1 VFPDF
6 YEVEEQ
12 QSESISVS
20 AEGFATTAL
29 LNITSSTLPMLL
41 ERLRL
46 NTQNYRYRVRAR
58 TSVGTSDFSNFVI
71 VPNDFSGVPTEPS
84 SVQITPGSITPTSVR
99 VEWLLPAIGK
109 NTNVSFQIRMTPNTT
124 STVGRRL
131 LQAVTLANG
140 ESRRLQALG
149 EGVIQSF
156 EPFSSCMTSGAFFS
170 CAATVTGMRP
180 SFTYLVQLFAQNAI
194 GSSLAS
200 DATES
205 PVFVTMLPGPPELP
219 TDFAVI
225 GVGRYHLDFSFRV
238 PRDNGR
244 PIAGYLLDLGRGIP
258 PTGHGIGASLL
269 PGSSSCADVVA
280 AWLAQ
285 GGGSQIPRLEGSTL
299 SISATFLPSGVSYNV
314 SLQACNDVGASPYG
328 ACACADPICDPHCVS
343 TPLPAHTHAPPDAP
357 DTPTQVQNLN
367 LEFLKPRQLFVTWRQ
382 PFDHYSPILETNL
395 TIENTTFLLAGDITA
410 FNVSELSGGRPLTPA
425 TQYPATLCMRN
436 AYGYGAGCDA
446 TQFLTWLST
455 TPDVP
460 EAPPRPECDPNANTH
475 TQLYIRQQAATDNG
489 VPVSEYVVNVTN
501 MAGSELF
508 VGTIDPNIGFLIV
521 RSQDVALHL
530 GVPADVVAQQAG
542 NVQNGLLPGTS
553 YKVTTRARNALGWSV
568 SSQVGEL
575 CSTRRAPTTPFNW
588 VPIVVALIVTL
599 VLFIAFVIAWRCT
612 DLPKILAPK
621 LRVIVEKEDPL
632 EDFVV
637 KEDNFMEDN
646 DPENRIN
653 PVMLAKMQFEK
664 EEAIR
669 LGRKQ
674 GRTAAG
680 VPGALKRLNLELKST
695 AAKEEAPKKVG
706 MNTIDQ
712 MLEKRNAKATAK
724 AEGRDPPPA
733 GKLRAAGRKMR
744 VMSVCSK
751 QKEAKAGKMLR
762 ERLEHQ
768 AQVETVGAKAAA
780 GGRHAAKAGDSQ
792 NVDDESALDTYDV
805 RLSQLD
811 TSDTQVREAMEAATE
826 AAEEA
831 KKAGGGR
838 KQKKR
843 ASVVLG
849 I

>member
-1 VFPDF
+1 VFASRFVAASDNGATLSGFVAVLEDVQSGAALVVNIAQSTTIHDFTGLPSGRNWTVAVAALNAIGSSANRSAPGVYTTHDAPQVCNEPFWDSIPGLDRTTSIFVNWIPPFANGLPILDYALTIDADVSPPGTTVILNGTTTQYIHMNLIPGQPHSYSLRARNAVGEGAPSTTFNTQTDNGRPATPPVPIATTILVSGHSRIELTVQHSAYSGILNQVFPDF

-156 EPFSSCMTSGAFFS
+156 EPFSSCTTSGAFFS

-258 PTGHGIGASLL
+258 PTGHGVGASLL

-285 GGGSQIPRLEGSTL
+285 GGGSQVPRLEGSTL

-599 VLFIAFVIAWRCT
+599 VLFIAFVIAWRC
-612 DLPKILAPK
+612 A
-621 LRVIVEKEDPL
+621 
-632 EDFVV
+632 VV
-637 KEDNFMEDN
+637 A
-646 DPENRIN
+646 
-653 PVMLAKMQFEK
+653 V
-664 EEAIR
+664 
-669 LGRKQ
+669 
-674 GRTAAG
+674 
-680 VPGALKRLNLELKST
+680 
-695 AAKEEAPKKVG
+695 
-706 MNTIDQ
+706 
-712 MLEKRNAKATAK
+712 
-724 AEGRDPPPA
+724 
-733 GKLRAAGRKMR
+733 
-744 VMSVCSK
+744 
-751 QKEAKAGKMLR
+751 
-762 ERLEHQ
+762 
-768 AQVETVGAKAAA
+768 
-780 GGRHAAKAGDSQ
+780 
-792 NVDDESALDTYDV
+792 
-805 RLSQLD
+805 
-811 TSDTQVREAMEAATE
+811 
-826 AAEEA
+826 
-831 KKAGGGR
+831 
-838 KQKKR
+838 
-843 ASVVLG
+843 
-849 I
+849 

>member
-1 VFPDF
+1 
-6 YEVEEQ
+6 
-12 QSESISVS
+12 
-20 AEGFATTAL
+20 L
-29 LNITSSTLPMLL
+29 
-41 ERLRL
+41 
-46 NTQNYRYRVRAR
+46 
-58 TSVGTSDFSNFVI
+58 
-71 VPNDFSGVPTEPS
+71 
-84 SVQITPGSITPTSVR
+84 
-99 VEWLLPAIGK
+99 
-109 NTNVSFQIRMTPNTT
+109 
-124 STVGRRL
+124 
-131 LQAVTLANG
+131 
-140 ESRRLQALG
+140 
-149 EGVIQSF
+149 
-156 EPFSSCMTSGAFFS
+156 
-170 CAATVTGMRP
+170 
-180 SFTYLVQLFAQNAI
+180 
-194 GSSLAS
+194 
-200 DATES
+200 
-205 PVFVTMLPGPPELP
+205 
-219 TDFAVI
+219 
-225 GVGRYHLDFSFRV
+225 
-238 PRDNGR
+238 
-244 PIAGYLLDLGRGIP
+244 
-258 PTGHGIGASLL
+258 HG
-269 PGSSSCADVVA
+269 
-280 AWLAQ
+280 
-285 GGGSQIPRLEGSTL
+285 
-299 SISATFLPSGVSYNV
+299 
-314 SLQACNDVGASPYG
+314 
-328 ACACADPICDPHCVS
+328 
-343 TPLPAHTHAPPDAP
+343 
-357 DTPTQVQNLN
+357 
-367 LEFLKPRQLFVTWRQ
+367 
-382 PFDHYSPILETNL
+382 
-395 TIENTTFLLAGDITA
+395 
-410 FNVSELSGGRPLTPA
+410 
-425 TQYPATLCMRN
+425 
-436 AYGYGAGCDA
+436 
-446 TQFLTWLST
+446 
-455 TPDVP
+455 
-460 EAPPRPECDPNANTH
+460 
-475 TQLYIRQQAATDNG
+475 
-489 VPVSEYVVNVTN
+489 
-501 MAGSELF
+501 
-508 VGTIDPNIGFLIV
+508 
-521 RSQDVALHL
+521 
-530 GVPADVVAQQAG
+530 
-542 NVQNGLLPGTS
+542 
-553 YKVTTRARNALGWSV
+553 
-568 SSQVGEL
+568 
-575 CSTRRAPTTPFNW
+575 
-588 VPIVVALIVTL
+588 
-599 VLFIAFVIAWRCT
+599 RCT

-653 PVMLAKMQFEK
+653 PCAFSYLDPVSVERVTEGGSLELCCHRVMLAKMQFEK